1 MHRFT
6 KKKFLYPI
14 LTFFMTA
21 IVTSY
26 AVYFA
31 YQTQHEHTVSLV
43 DNLAE
48 QQAENLQQIVES
60 DLHFIGAGAN
70 FYHSTERAD
79 WDRFS
84 VFADQLVAQSET
96 LIGLQWMQKVE
107 REQVE
112 SHIVQVRKTFPSF
125 ELYTVPKDG
134 PKTKGYIMANNE
146 PIFVASDIFP
156 RNEQNIALLG
166 FYSSRLRFQ
175 LVLDGLLATGEPNVS
190 DKVRLL
196 QDGLDRTL
204 KKTGM
209 LVYHPVFDI
218 NNEDELVGVV
228 VGVIR
233 TTKYFEG
240 LVQRTGAEQD
250 LLVKVVD
257 MGFDAEDDPV
267 LYQSEQWDETRG
279 IEITKR
285 VTLPN
290 REWLVD
296 FKLARDITD
305 NDKLVLR
312 WISIAGLVIACLL
325 SYIVLLLVREKEHLA
340 ILLDERTKELQFMV
354 DHDTLTGLYNR
365 RAFNRILADLV
376 QREQSFSLVGFD
388 IDKFKMIND
397 FFGHIAGDEMLIHV
411 AKIVQEQLSE
421 DEVFV
426 RMGGDEFCIIS
437 PKTDSAELFRY
448 LNNIGRIVATSVH
461 QFGDEKIRCT
471 LSIGAA
477 IRVLD
482 SEEEILQAAD
492 AQLYKSKQA
501 GRNCVTV
508 AE

>member
-1 MHRFT
+1 
-6 KKKFLYPI
+6 
-14 LTFFMTA
+14 MTV

-31 YQTQHEHTVSLV
+31 YQTQHEYTVSLV
-43 DNLAE
+43 DNLAD

-107 REQVE
+107 KEQVE
-112 SHIVQVRKTFPSF
+112 SHIAQVRKTFPNF

-134 PKTKGYIMANNE
+134 PKTKGYIMPNNE

-156 RNEQNIALLG
+156 RNEQNMALLG

-240 LVQRTGAEQD
+240 LVQRSGAEQD

-267 LYQSEQWDETRG
+267 LYQSEQWEETSG

-296 FKLARDITD
+296 FKLAREITD

-325 SYIVLLLVREKEHLA
+325 SYIVLLLIREKEHLA
-340 ILLDERTKELQFMV
+340 VLLDERTQELQFMV

-397 FFGHIAGDEMLIHV
+397 FFGHVAGDEMLMHV
-411 AKIVQEQLSE
+411 ARIVQEQLAE

>member
-1 MHRFT
+1 
-6 KKKFLYPI
+6 
-14 LTFFMTA
+14 MTV

-31 YQTQHEHTVSLV
+31 YQTQHEYTVSLV
-43 DNLAE
+43 DNLAD

-107 REQVE
+107 KAQVE
-112 SHIVQVRKTFPSF
+112 SHIAQVRKTFSNF

-134 PKTKGYIMANNE
+134 PKTKGYIMPNNE

-196 QDGLDRTL
+196 QDGLDRSL

-240 LVQRTGAEQD
+240 LVQRSGAEED

-267 LYQSEQWDETRG
+267 LYQSEQWEETSG

-296 FKLARDITD
+296 FKLAREITD

-325 SYIVLLLVREKEHLA
+325 SYIVLLLIREKEHLA
-340 ILLDERTKELQFMV
+340 VLLDERTRELQFMV

-397 FFGHIAGDEMLIHV
+397 FFGHVAGDEMLMHV
-411 AKIVQEQLSE
+411 ARIVQEQLAE

>member
-1 MHRFT
+1 
-6 KKKFLYPI
+6 
-14 LTFFMTA
+14 MTV

-31 YQTQHEHTVSLV
+31 YQTQHEYTVSLV
-43 DNLAE
+43 DNLAD

-107 REQVE
+107 KEQVK
-112 SHIVQVRKTFPSF
+112 SHIAQVRKTFPNF
-125 ELYTVPKDG
+125 DLYTVPKDG
-134 PKTKGYIMANNE
+134 PKTKGYIMSNNE

-156 RNEQNIALLG
+156 RNEQNLALLG

-175 LVLDGLLATGEPNVS
+175 LILDGLLATGEPNVS

-240 LVQRTGAEQD
+240 LVQRSGAEQD
-250 LLVKVVD
+250 LLIKVVD

-267 LYQSEQWDETRG
+267 LYQSEQWEETSG

-296 FKLARDITD
+296 FKLAREITD

-325 SYIVLLLVREKEHLA
+325 SYIVLLLIREKEHLA
-340 ILLDERTKELQFMV
+340 VLLDERTRELQFMV

-397 FFGHIAGDEMLIHV
+397 FFGHVAGDEMLMHV
-411 AKIVQEQLSE
+411 ARIVQEQLAE

>member
-1 MHRFT
+1 
-6 KKKFLYPI
+6 
-14 LTFFMTA
+14 MTV

-31 YQTQHEHTVSLV
+31 YQTQHEYAISLV
-43 DNLAE
+43 DNLAD

-107 REQVE
+107 KEQVE
-112 SHIVQVRKTFPSF
+112 SHIAQVRKTFPNF

-156 RNEQNIALLG
+156 RTEQNIALLG

-196 QDGLDRTL
+196 QDGLDRSL

-240 LVQRTGAEQD
+240 LVQRSGAEED

-267 LYQSEQWDETRG
+267 LYQSEQWEETSG

-296 FKLARDITD
+296 FKLAREITD

-325 SYIVLLLVREKEHLA
+325 SYIVLLLIREKEHLA
-340 ILLDERTKELQFMV
+340 VLLDERTQELQFMV

-397 FFGHIAGDEMLIHV
+397 FFGHVAGDEMLMHV
-411 AKIVQEQLSE
+411 ARIVQEQLAD

>member
-1 MHRFT
+1 
-6 KKKFLYPI
+6 
-14 LTFFMTA
+14 MTV

-31 YQTQHEHTVSLV
+31 YQTQHEYTVSLV
-43 DNLAE
+43 DNLAD

-107 REQVE
+107 KAQVE
-112 SHIVQVRKTFPSF
+112 SHIAQVRKTFPNF
-125 ELYTVPKDG
+125 DLYTVPKDG
-134 PKTKGYIMANNE
+134 PKTKGYIMPNNE

-240 LVQRTGAEQD
+240 LVQRSGAEQD
-250 LLVKVVD
+250 LLIKVVD

-267 LYQSEQWDETRG
+267 LYQSEQWEETSG

-296 FKLARDITD
+296 FKLAREITD
-305 NDKLVLR
+305 NDKLVLK

-325 SYIVLLLVREKEHLA
+325 SYIVLLLIREKEHLA
-340 ILLDERTKELQFMV
+340 VLLDERTQELQFMV

-397 FFGHIAGDEMLIHV
+397 FFGHVAGDEMLMHV
-411 AKIVQEQLSE
+411 ARIVQEQLAE